1 MNKKQKRVL
10 ARIIIA
16 SVLVVAGLFFDDKT
30 VRLILFG
37 ASYLTVGYDIL
48 IKAFKGLYNR
58 ELLDENFL
66 MTVASVGAFVLGEE
80 LEGAMVMLLYQ
91 VGELF
96 QSYSVGKSR
105 KNIAELMDIRPDY
118 ANLEGDNGEVE
129 KVDPYDVPVGSVI
142 VVKPGEK
149 IPLDG
154 VVIEGESAVDTV
166 SLTGESVPRSLR
178 KGDEALSGCINLSG
192 VIRVRTE
199 KEFGES
205 SVSKILEL
213 VENASSNKAKSENMI
228 TRFARIYTPV
238 VCGLALLL
246 AVVPPLISLLSGNGN
261 TFPTWIYRA
270 LTFLVI
276 SCPCALV
283 ISVPL
288 TFFASIG
295 GASACGIL
303 IKGSNCFETLADV
316 RCVVMDKTGTLT
328 KGAFEVTGI
337 HHSALERELL
347 LYYASHAEMFSTH
360 PIAKSITDSYGKK
373 TDKERVKDV
382 REISGEGVIANIDGK
397 EVAVGNEKLMK
408 RTGASYVECSQV
420 GTVVHV
426 SIDGEYAGHI
436 LISDVIK
443 ESSAIAVAKMK
454 KYGVSK
460 TVMLTGDREN
470 VASDVASKVGIEE
483 YYCELLPTGKVEK
496 LDGIKSSLGTKEKL
510 AFVGDGINDAPVLS
524 RADIGIAMGGLGSD
538 AAIESADVVIMDD
551 DPSKIAKAIG
561 IAKKCI
567 RIVYENIIF
576 ALAVKFVCLVLGA
589 LGIADMWL
597 AIFADVGVM
606 ILVVIN
612 AMRAMYVKKI

>member
-30 VRLILFG
+30 VRLIIFG

-66 MTVASVGAFVLGEE
+66 MTVASVGAFILGEE

-142 VVKPGEK
+142 VVRPGEK

-328 KGAFEVTGI
+328 KGAFEVTEI

>member
-1 MNKKQKRVL
+1 MNKKQKCVL
-10 ARIIIA
+10 IRILFA
-16 SVLVVAGLFFDDKT
+16 AALVVTGLFFDGKT
-30 VRLILFG
+30 VRLIIF
-37 ASYLTVGYDIL
+37 AAAYLTVGYDII
-48 IKAFKGLYNR
+48 IKAAKGLYNR

-66 MTVASVGAFVLGEE
+66 MTVASLGAFVLGEE

-118 ANLEGDNGEVE
+118 ANLEKDNGEVE
-129 KVDPYDVPVGSVI
+129 KTDPYDVPVGSVI
-142 VVKPGEK
+142 VVRPGEK

-154 VVIEGESAVDTV
+154 TVIEGESAVDTV
-166 SLTGESVPRSLR
+166 SLTGESVPRTLR
-178 KGDEALSGCINLSG
+178 SGDTALSGCINLSG
-192 VIRVRTE
+192 VIRIRTE

-213 VENASSNKAKSENMI
+213 VENASSNKAKSEKII
-228 TRFARIYTPV
+228 TRFARVYTPV
-238 VCGLALLL
+238 VCSLALLL

-261 TFPTWIYRA
+261 TFPTWIYRS

-295 GASACGIL
+295 GASGCGIL
-303 IKGSNCFETLADV
+303 IKGSDCFETLADV

-328 KGAFEVTGI
+328 KGTFEVTGI
-337 HHSALERELL
+337 HHSELEHELL

-360 PIAKSITDSYGKK
+360 PIAKSIADSYGKK
-373 TDKERVKDV
+373 TEKERVKDV

-397 EVAVGNEKLMK
+397 EVAVGNQKLMK
-408 RTGASYVECSQV
+408 RTGASYVDCSQV

-436 LISDVIK
+436 LITDVIK
-443 ESSAIAVAKMK
+443 ENSADAVSKMK
-454 KYGVSK
+454 KVGVTK
-460 TVMLTGDREN
+460 TVMLTGDRKN
-470 VASDVASKVGIEE
+470 VASDVASRVGIEE
-483 YYCELLPTGKVEK
+483 YYCELLPIGKVEK
-496 LDGIKSSLGTKEKL
+496 LDELKASLGAKEKL
-510 AFVGDGINDAPVLS
+510 AFAGDGINDAPVLS
-524 RADIGIAMGGLGSD
+524 KADIGIAMGGLGSD

-551 DPSKIAKAIG
+551 DPSNIAKAIG

-576 ALAVKFVCLVLGA
+576 SLSVKFLCLVLGA
-589 LGIADMWL
+589 LGLADMWL

-606 ILVVIN
+606 VIVVIN